1 MASADN
7 RESHHDIDSSGAV
20 LDDPLR
26 SSAPEDLA
34 LSPPPEENTTL
45 SLTTIPNQETD
56 IVMYDPEA
64 TEPSGY
70 PPPDGL
76 ALLPPTEHEPTDSHM
91 ATLNQE
97 TNLVR
102 WTESRVPTHFNPP
115 QSSLPMSRYISPREQ
130 NPAARLPTAMAHG
143 AHAPMPQF
151 ADERATRSAALLTGH
166 EKHGITTYATKST
179 EQVELNP
186 DIREDRDVL
195 RYTDKLPMAGSYLWN
210 SDHQKRRREQEA
222 MIRTYYR
229 EDERDAQMAAQM
241 AKDGPR
247 VQGR

>member
-1 MASADN
+1 M
-7 RESHHDIDSSGAV
+7 

-34 LSPPPEENTTL
+34 LSPPPEETATP
-45 SLTTIPNQETD
+45 SLTTIPNQEAD

-64 TEPSGY
+64 TELSDF
-70 PPPDGL
+70 PPPDGFV
-76 ALLPPTEHEPTDSHM
+76 LLPPPEHESPDSNV

-97 TNLVR
+97 TSLIR
-102 WTESRVPTHFNPP
+102 WTESRVPIQFNPP

-130 NPAARLPTAMAHG
+130 DPAARLPTAMAHR
-143 AHAPMPQF
+143 AHTPMPQF

-179 EQVELNP
+179 EQVELDP
-186 DIREDRDVL
+186 DIHEDRDVL

-210 SDHQKRRREQEA
+210 SDHQKHRREQEA
-222 MIRTYYR
+222 MIRMYPK
-229 EDERDAQMAAQM
+229 DDIRDAQTTAQM

-247 VQGR
+247 VQGK